1 MKIRSLIVGAT
12 AVLLT
17 ACATADFHTDNTD
30 NSATERVTLIVASEM
45 TDCVGVAPQ
54 KCLLVKENPSQQDWH
69 YFYSNIDGFNYE
81 PGFEYTLLIDKVP
94 RKNVA
99 QDQSSIDYRLVKAQS
114 KKAITSKNLPKTMS
128 TTTKWNRIHGKP
140 ATPAGRP
147 A

>member
-54 KCLLVKENPSQQDWH
+54 KCLLE
-69 YFYSNIDGFNYE
+69 I
-81 PGFEYTLLIDKVP
+81 
-94 RKNVA
+94 
-99 QDQSSIDYRLVKAQS
+99 
-114 KKAITSKNLPKTMS
+114 
-128 TTTKWNRIHGKP
+128 
-140 ATPAGRP
+140 GR
-147 A
+147 ASCRERV